1 MKPKIEMR
9 ALSVLMALLFV
20 SVVMVP
26 VVSAY
31 EYPQQSWTQKNS
43 NYYGG
48 TNAYTASTIGY
59 FGAVYIPG
67 RDVYEYSYR
76 ITGVG
81 ETRDG
86 NSNSISA
93 CRLQSLD
100 IKETDNKIHQAIWT
114 STDPKYVGSWPL
126 NDGNSA
132 YYYDITYKISS
143 MAISAVSS
151 YAGFAISAADL
162 VCSML
167 SGYDDHQDGETVW
180 RTWEYYPD
188 KTDVGHFFWW
198 LIDIDP
204 SQTIKFSV
212 EDCLFGPRYEV
223 VGVGWTFTVTAP
235 VAPSKMTESEK
246 EKYAIE
252 LIPINELKGRSEELN
267 LAPETVDE
275 LTMYGEPIYY
285 AHKIPIEAIPYEPDK
300 EKVISKI
307 LERGRY
313 SRDTLFT
320 AVTSMANSKE
330 K

>member
-1 MKPKIEMR
+1 
-9 ALSVLMALLFV
+9 
-20 SVVMVP
+20 
-26 VVSAY
+26 
-31 EYPQQSWTQKNS
+31 
-43 NYYGG
+43 
-48 TNAYTASTIGY
+48 
-59 FGAVYIPG
+59 
-67 RDVYEYSYR
+67 
-76 ITGVG
+76 
-81 ETRDG
+81 
-86 NSNSISA
+86 
-93 CRLQSLD
+93 
-100 IKETDNKIHQAIWT
+100 
-114 STDPKYVGSWPL
+114 
-126 NDGNSA
+126 
-132 YYYDITYKISS
+132 
-143 MAISAVSS
+143 
-151 YAGFAISAADL
+151 
-162 VCSML
+162 
-167 SGYDDHQDGETVW
+167 
-180 RTWEYYPD
+180 
-188 KTDVGHFFWW
+188 
-198 LIDIDP
+198 
-204 SQTIKFSV
+204 
-212 EDCLFGPRYEV
+212 